1 MEKITLKVQKRETIG
16 KKMRKEADVKIP
28 AVMYGAGIAAQNLW
42 IDSVVFSRV
51 FAQAGTSSVV
61 SVEIEGEKKP
71 VNVLIYD
78 VQHTAVSN
86 RFSHVDL
93 YVLNMKEEVETEV
106 PLVFVGVAP
115 AVKELGGTLV
125 KTIDEIEVRALPAD
139 LPHEIEIH
147 LEKLKTFEDNIS
159 VADIV
164 VGDKVK
170 IMLDP
175 EVIIAS
181 VAEPRS
187 EEELEAL
194 NAAVDAD
201 VSKIEGVADK
211 VVAEDKKEKK

>member
-1 MEKITLKVQKRETIG
+1 MEKITLTVQKREATG
-16 KKMRKEADVKIP
+16 RKMRKEAGVKIP

-42 IDSVVFSRV
+42 IDSVVFGRI

-61 SVEIEGEKKP
+61 SVEVEGEKKS

-78 VQHTAVSN
+78 VQHEAVSN

-93 YVLNMKEEVETEV
+93 YVLNMKEEVETKV
-106 PLVFVGVAP
+106 PLVFVGIAP

-125 KTIDEIEVRALPAD
+125 KTIDEIEVRALPGD
-139 LPHEIEIH
+139 LPHEIEIN
-147 LEKLKTFEDNIS
+147 LENLKTFEDNIS
-159 VADIV
+159 IADII

-194 NAAVDAD
+194 NTVVDAD

-211 VVAEDKKEKK
+211 VVTEEKKEKK